1 MSAAPQR
8 RADASDRPAAGAGL
22 VAELEV
28 ERGGFRLDAA
38 VAVGPDEVLAV
49 LGPNGSGKS
58 TMLGAIAGHVP
69 LDRGEV
75 RIGGRLLGGAG
86 AREVP
91 LAARRVG
98 LLGQQALLFPHLSA
112 LENVAFGPRAQGAG
126 RRESRAEAA
135 AWLERVGL
143 AGFEHHRPAELSGGQ
158 QQRVALARTLAAKPA
173 ALLLDE
179 PFAALDVEAAAGMRR
194 LVREHRAALG
204 IPMLL
209 VTHDPLDALVLA
221 GHAAILQAG
230 RLVDEGPIARVL
242 GHPRTP
248 FIAALAGVDL
258 VEGVALDAATVRAS
272 GGLVLRAAE
281 PAGLVPGARASAVFA
296 PGAVHVA
303 PGAAPARGG
312 DAEANH
318 WSGTVASLEPTGGGV
333 RIVTA
338 EHPGVA
344 VDVPTAAAVALDL
357 EAGAAL
363 AFRIEAADVSLRPL
377 D

>member
-1 MSAAPQR
+1 
-8 RADASDRPAAGAGL
+8 
-22 VAELEV
+22 
-28 ERGGFRLDAA
+28 
-38 VAVGPDEVLAV
+38 
-49 LGPNGSGKS
+49 
-58 TMLGAIAGHVP
+58 
-69 LDRGEV
+69 
-75 RIGGRLLGGAG
+75 
-86 AREVP
+86 
-91 LAARRVG
+91 
-98 LLGQQALLFPHLSA
+98 
-112 LENVAFGPRAQGAG
+112 
-126 RRESRAEAA
+126 
-135 AWLERVGL
+135 
-143 AGFEHHRPAELSGGQ
+143 
-158 QQRVALARTLAAKPA
+158 
-173 ALLLDE
+173 
-179 PFAALDVEAAAGMRR
+179 MRR

-272 GGLVLRAAE
+272 GGLVLRAAG

-296 PGAVHVA
+296 PGAVHVV
-303 PGAAPARGG
+303 PGAAAATGG

-338 EHPGVA
+338 EQPGVA

-377 D
+377 H